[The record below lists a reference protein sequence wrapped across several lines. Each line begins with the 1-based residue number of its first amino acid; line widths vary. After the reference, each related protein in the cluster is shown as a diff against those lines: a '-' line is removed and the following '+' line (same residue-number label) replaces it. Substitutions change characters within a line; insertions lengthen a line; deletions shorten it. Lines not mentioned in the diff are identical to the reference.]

1 MKPER
6 KLLLASIHDVGPGS
20 ERQVDQLATLIEKQ
34 LGSARFAML
43 VVPEHH
49 GAHRLTPGSP
59 FAARLRDWAESGV
72 EMFVH
77 GWYHRD
83 QSQHEGLASF
93 KAKHMTAGE
102 GEFLGLDQAEA
113 ARRMRDGRALIEDIT
128 GREVAG
134 FIAPAWLYGEGA
146 KAALAEC
153 GFAMAEDHMR
163 VWQPGSDRQLAR
175 GPVITW
181 ASRSTMR
188 TASSLAFAALEWDGD
203 DVPLGVLLCF
213 LDRGRDFLALGVGI
227 PRPAS
232 PVTDDHHRPEAE
244 PPTTLDRRSRPE
256 DPGGVRLELRR
267 LFHQFSHAYP
277 IRGLCRAQTLIV
289 LRTAARPRV
298 HLPRPP

>member
-34 LGSARFAML
+34 LGSAQFAML

-49 GAHRLTPGSP
+49 GAHRLTPGSA
-59 FAARLRDWAESGV
+59 FATRLRDWAESGI

-102 GEFLGLDQAEA
+102 GEFLGLTQDEA

-128 GREVAG
+128 GSEVAG

-146 KAALAEC
+146 QAALAEC

-163 VWQPGSDRQLAR
+163 VWQPGSGKQLAR

-188 TASSLAFAALEWDGD
+188 TASSLAFAAL
-203 DVPLGVLLCF
+203 
-213 LDRGRDFLALGVGI
+213 A
-227 PRPAS
+227 
-232 PVTDDHHRPEAE
+232 
-244 PPTTLDRRSRPE
+244 
-256 DPGGVRLELRR
+256 
-267 LFHQFSHAYP
+267 
-277 IRGLCRAQTLIV
+277 
-289 LRTAARPRV
+289 RTALHPLDVVRVAVHPGDTTKSSILASIEATLATFAARRRAGRYAE
-298 HLPRPP
+298 LLS